1 MGPQH
6 RRRLLSTGA
15 WLSALTIFAIVS
27 WLYVF
32 REGTASRLPPPVAFK
47 PIAVP
52 STHAASL
59 PVEGLLPGI
68 VTQSTRTLLTTTT
81 DEVKGAQTHIPSIT
95 GSIASWSRVSSFST
109 KSKAATTPK
118 MQSPISIATSASVP
132 VVRLRQG
139 IYKGK
144 TNPAN
149 GNHPKSIESFL
160 GIPYAQDTSGEN
172 RFRPAVPVPDSSA
185 TFDAVTFGPTCLG
198 SWSGLPESE
207 DCLRLNVYRP
217 AGSVTEAGSPETKPL
232 PVVIY
237 VHGGSFNTGH
247 GGERNMAS
255 FVSWAKEDILAVSFN
270 YRTGPFGFLPSA
282 LTAREGLLNLGL
294 KDQQALFRWVKENIV
309 AFGGDPE
316 NITIMGLSAGAHS
329 VGHHV
334 VYYGNSSTSAPFQK
348 AILESGACTARAVFY
363 PTHPRHLVQFR
374 EFLVAAGVEGV
385 PESEVFDALRK
396 LDGKTLNAAS
406 KKVWAKYTDSVTW
419 PFQPV
424 IDGPNAYSNSSNLNS
439 HSSEP
444 VVPDLPFHSW
454 QKGHHL
460 RIPVLTGFNTNE
472 GTMFIPPKA
481 DTNEDFRSFFGT
493 LIPGFSKKDLDDL
506 EKFYPDPV
514 TDPSSPYQSV
524 PEGMGRQWAR
534 LDAAYSHYAYI
545 CPVLQ
550 TAHFLSTND
559 ATPDNP
565 SFSKSTHGTRATE
578 GKPPVY
584 VYHYAALSKWG
595 TANHGDEAA
604 IVAHDM
610 SVIAS
615 GLTPVAELT
624 HDTADIH
631 PSPVSQKPG
640 LRAISD
646 AMHTAWVNFIVS
658 KDGNPN
664 PLAKTG
670 QEWPAFESPFG
681 GKGKGRLVKFGEGND
696 ERLEAGGSEGV
707 PVKVEKLGEREL
719 EVCRFW
725 WERVEVSQGVGRR
738 LNQSRL

>member
-1 MGPQH
+1 
-6 RRRLLSTGA
+6 
-15 WLSALTIFAIVS
+15 
-27 WLYVF
+27 
-32 REGTASRLPPPVAFK
+32 
-47 PIAVP
+47 
-52 STHAASL
+52 
-59 PVEGLLPGI
+59 
-68 VTQSTRTLLTTTT
+68 
-81 DEVKGAQTHIPSIT
+81 
-95 GSIASWSRVSSFST
+95 
-109 KSKAATTPK
+109 
-118 MQSPISIATSASVP
+118 
-132 VVRLRQG
+132 
-139 IYKGK
+139 
-144 TNPAN
+144 
-149 GNHPKSIESFL
+149 
-160 GIPYAQDTSGEN
+160 
-172 RFRPAVPVPDSSA
+172 
-185 TFDAVTFGPTCLG
+185 
-198 SWSGLPESE
+198 LPESE

-217 AGSVTEAGSPETKPL
+217 VGSVTAAGRPKTKPL

-294 KDQQALFRWVKENIV
+294 KDQQALFRWVKENIG
-309 AFGGDPE
+309 AFGGDAE

-334 VYYGNSSTSAPFQK
+334 VYYGNSSTPAPFQK

-385 PESEVFDALRK
+385 PEREVFDALRK

-424 IDGPNAYSNSSNLNS
+424 IDGPNPFSNSSNV
-439 HSSEP
+439 HSNTTDP

-454 QKGHHL
+454 QKGHNL

-472 GTMFIPPKA
+472 GTMFVPPNA

-506 EKFYPDPV
+506 EKLYLDPT
-514 TDPSSPYQSV
+514 TDPSSPYRSV

-534 LDAAYSHYAYI
+534 LDAAYSDYAYI

-550 TAHFLSTND
+550 SAHFLSTNT
-559 ATPDNP
+559 ATSNSP
-565 SFSKSTHGTRATE
+565 SFSKSTHGTRETE
-578 GKPPVY
+578 GKSPVY
-584 VYHYAALSKWG
+584 VYHYAAVSKWG

-615 GLTPVAELT
+615 GLTPVAVLT
-624 HDTADIH
+624 NDTTEVN

-670 QEWPAFESPFG
+670 EEWPAFESPFG
-681 GKGKGRLVKFGEGND
+681 GKGNGRLVKFGEGND
-696 ERLEAGGSEGV
+696 ERVEAGSSEGV
-707 PVKVEKLGEREL
+707 PMKVEELTEREL
-719 EVCRFW
+719 QVCRFW
-725 WERVEVSQGVGRR
+725 WERVEISQGIGRR